1 MKKENMKLGEG
12 VEVMTGYSF
21 RGKVE
26 SQEAGEFG
34 ILQMKDM
41 TQNYTRFDY
50 ENIDR
55 SSEYEFK
62 ERFVL
67 QDKDILFV
75 AKGANNYAVLFQEQ
89 EFPCVASAVFFVI
102 RVMRKDIVPE
112 FLVWYINQSKVQSY
126 LTERRAGTSMV
137 NITKQDVMD
146 IPLQQVS
153 YNKQKAIG
161 SFIGLYQK
169 EQELLEL
176 IRVNKEQ
183 IIQQQLVNLI
193 EHE

>member
-1 MKKENMKLGEG
+1 MKKEKMKLGDG

-21 RGKVE
+21 RGKIE

-50 ENIDR
+50 ETIDR
-55 SSEYEFK
+55 SSEYDFK

-75 AKGANNYAVLFQEQ
+75 AKGANNCAVLFQEQ
-89 EFPCVASAVFFVI
+89 DFPCVASAVFFVI
-102 RVMRKDIVPE
+102 RVLRKDIVPE

-146 IPLQQVS
+146 IPIQQVS
-153 YNKQKAIG
+153 YTKQKAIG
-161 SFIGLYQK
+161 EFTQLYLK
-169 EQELLEL
+169 EQELVEL
-176 IRVNKEQ
+176 IKGHREQ
-183 IIQQQLVNLI
+183 LIQQQLVNI
-193 EHE
+193 VDHE